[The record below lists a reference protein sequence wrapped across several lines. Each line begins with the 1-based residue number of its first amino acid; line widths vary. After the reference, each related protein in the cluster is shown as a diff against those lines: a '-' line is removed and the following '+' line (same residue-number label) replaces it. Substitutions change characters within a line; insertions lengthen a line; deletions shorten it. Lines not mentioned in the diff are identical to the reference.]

1 MDTELL
7 QRKFESLGAR
17 VRIGN
22 SRSVE
27 RVRIDIKQD
36 RKGEYFDL
44 TLRQNERRR
53 VEVLDCDA
61 KGRHLLLMVA
71 PEAGGAKIAA
81 AEKQKFLCG
90 HDERAWFVAAV
101 PESAGASNVRTA
113 MEALKP
119 PAARDSQSRQRVRFK
134 DRNRRKNSGF
144 VRQGEWFFIPRPELR
159 IQQTLIL
166 QNERMQ
172 RTGGKPHLAE
182 FACRGGGEQVYV
194 EIRGGRVL
202 SEGQYR
208 NLAQRNPAAAQNY
221 TPQRRNAS
229 MVVKG
234 RIRHPDNSTLFLGFW
249 HEVVMNTEHQAFAM
263 RSVAFI
269 D

>member
-7 QRKFESLGAR
+7 HRKFENLGAR
-17 VRIGN
+17 IRIG
-22 SRSVE
+22 SSPLVE
-27 RVRIDIKQD
+27 RVRIDIKHD
-36 RKGEYFDL
+36 RKGEYFDV
-44 TLRQNERRR
+44 TLRQDEPRR

-71 PEAGGAKIAA
+71 PEAKGVKMAA
-81 AEKQKFLCG
+81 GEKQKFLCG
-90 HDERAWFVAAV
+90 HDERAWFVAAI
-101 PESAGASNVRTA
+101 PESSGASNVRTA

-119 PAARDSQSRQRVRFK
+119 AAVRASQARRRVRFK
-134 DRNRRKNSGF
+134 DRNRRKNPGF
-144 VRQGEWFFIPRPELR
+144 VRQGEWFFIPRPDLR
-159 IQQTLIL
+159 IPQNLIL
-166 QNERMQ
+166 QNERIQ
-172 RTGGKPHLAE
+172 RSGGKPHIAE

-194 EIRGGRVL
+194 EIRRGRVL
-202 SEGQYR
+202 SAGQYR
-208 NLAQRNPAAAQNY
+208 ILAQRNPAAARNF
-221 TPQRRNAS
+221 TAQRRNAS

-234 RIRHPDNSTLFLGFW
+234 RIRHPDHSTLHLGCW